1 MPCPPEV
8 GNLSRMTTVVI
19 AGAGVAGLEAALAL
33 RRLAGD
39 RVELELIAADPV
51 FTHRPAAVAEPFG
64 LATAQRFD
72 VRAVAERADARL
84 RPGTLVEVDPGAG
97 VAVLDSGE
105 RVGFDMLLVAC
116 GARARA
122 AVPGALTF
130 RGPPDVPAYR
140 ELLGDVRSGAIR
152 ELAFAVPHGVVWELP
167 LYELALLTAAHAGQ
181 HGRELHPVLI
191 TPEERALDR
200 FGPAASSATEAVLAE
215 HGIRFLPNTV
225 PIGVAGRRLSL
236 APHGALDADRC
247 VALPVLEGRR
257 IAGLPHSFDG
267 FLETDEHGRVHGLE
281 HVFAAGDITRYPAKQ
296 GGIAALQAD
305 AAAEAIAAAA
315 GADIEPTPFRPV
327 LRSVLMTAHGPRYLA
342 TAETGNGNGV
352 ADPNGRPAWSPA
364 TKIAA
369 PLLAP
374 YLASRLSPPAA

>member
-1 MPCPPEV
+1 
-8 GNLSRMTTVVI
+8 MTRVVI
-19 AGAGVAGLEAALAL
+19 AGAGVAGIEAALAL
-33 RRLAGD
+33 RRHAADL
-39 RVELELIAADPV
+39 VELELIAADPV
-51 FTHRPAAVAEPFG
+51 FTYRPAAVAEPFG

-72 VRAVAERADARL
+72 VRTVAEKVDARL
-84 RPGTLVEVDPGAG
+84 RPGTLAEVDAAAG

-116 GARARA
+116 GAGARA

-140 ELLGDVRSGAIR
+140 ELLVDVRSGAIR

-167 LYELALLTAAHAGQ
+167 LYELALLTAAHAAD
-181 HGRELHPVLI
+181 HGRELH
-191 TPEERALDR
+191 
-200 FGPAASSATEAVLAE
+200 
-215 HGIRFLPNTV
+215 GIRLLTGTF
-225 PIGVAGRRLSL
+225 PIGFAGRRLSL
-236 APHGALDADRC
+236 APHGAVDADRC
-247 VALPVLEGRR
+247 VALPVLVGRR
-257 IAGLPHSFDG
+257 IAGLPHTFDG

-281 HVFAAGDITRYPAKQ
+281 RVFAAGDVTRYPAKQ

-315 GADIEPTPFRPV
+315 GADIEPAPFRPV
-327 LRSVLMTAHGPRYLA
+327 LRSVLMTGHGSRYLA
-342 TAETGNGNGV
+342 PTETANGNGGRE
-352 ADPNGRPAWSPA
+352 PNGEPALTAA

-374 YLASRLSPPAA
+374 YLASRLSASAS